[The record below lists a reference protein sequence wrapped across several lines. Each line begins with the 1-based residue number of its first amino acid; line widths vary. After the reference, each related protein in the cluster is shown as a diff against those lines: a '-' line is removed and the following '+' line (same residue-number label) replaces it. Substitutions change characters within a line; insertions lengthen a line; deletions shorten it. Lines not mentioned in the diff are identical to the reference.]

1 MWRPEDPAAR
11 RIERDFPRD
20 ATGTG
25 MKARQHGTLYHPTL
39 YDDSRPVE
47 SYWEATLERTPHEHP
62 ALAGCETCDVAVIGG
77 GYTGLSAAL
86 HLARDHGIDVRV
98 LEAGP
103 IGWGAS
109 GRNGGFCTFA
119 PTLLSI
125 PQLVRR
131 YGIDATRAF
140 YASQLEAIQLVD
152 SLRVDEG
159 IDYDR
164 QGDGTLVVA
173 HRAGSYGDLAEEA
186 EAFARVAGV
195 RSRLLTRE
203 EFAREGHDGTE
214 QFGALHI
221 GAGFGLHPLKL
232 ALGLARAAV
241 RRGAILHG
249 HSRVV
254 AWRRDRGM
262 HRLTTPGG
270 ELRARR
276 VIVAANGYLRD
287 GLHPAF
293 DGIPLPVVSN
303 VITTRPLS
311 PDELARHNW
320 STETPICNTRH
331 LLFYYRLLPDRRLLF
346 GSRGD
351 TTGRPEHAARMRAW
365 MVRRLGEVF
374 PQWADVP
381 ITHFWR
387 GLICGTSRL
396 TPCIG
401 NLEKDPSVWFAIGYH
416 GNGVNT
422 APWAGRILA
431 RHIAGPAASAPPI
444 PAVMS
449 GLARK
454 FPLPRLRLWLLR
466 GAYLYYRWRDAR

>member
-1 MWRPEDPAAR
+1 MRVPC
-11 RIERDFPRD
+11 
-20 ATGTG
+20 
-25 MKARQHGTLYHPTL
+25 KSLYHHSV
-39 YDDSRPVE
+39 YDDAQPVQ
-47 SYWEATLERTPHEHP
+47 SYWEDSIERNPDEFP
-62 ALAGCETCDVAVIGG
+62 ALQGGESCDVAVIGG

-86 HLARDHGIDVRV
+86 HLARDHAVDVRL

-125 PQLVRR
+125 PQLIAR
-131 YGIDATRAF
+131 YGMDATRQF
-140 YASQLEAIQLVD
+140 YASQLEAIELVD
-152 SLRVDEG
+152 SLRGDEG

-173 HRAGSYGDLAEEA
+173 HRAAAFRDLEEEA
-186 EAFARVAGV
+186 AALARVAGL
-195 RSRLLTRE
+195 RTRLYTRE

-214 QFGALHI
+214 QFGALHV
-221 GAGFGLHPLKL
+221 GAGFALHPLKL
-232 ALGLARAAV
+232 ALGLARAAL
-241 RRGAILHG
+241 RRGAALHG
-249 HSRVV
+249 RSRVIE
-254 AWRRDRGM
+254 WRREGGM
-262 HRLTTPGG
+262 HRLATAGG

-276 VIVAANGYLRD
+276 VILAANGYLRD

-293 DGIPLPVVSN
+293 DGIPLPVISN
-303 VITTRPLS
+303 IITTRPLS
-311 PDELARHNW
+311 DDELARQGW

-374 PQWADVP
+374 PAWQDVP
-381 ITHFWR
+381 VTHYWR

-401 NLEKDPSVWFAIGYH
+401 CLDDDPSVWFAFGYH

-431 RHIAGPAASAPPI
+431 RRMAGPGTSAPPI
-444 PAVMS
+444 PAPMQ
-449 GLARK
+449 GLARR
-454 FPLPRLRLWLLR
+454 FPMPALRTWLLR
-466 GAYLYYRWRDAR
+466 GAYLYYRWLDAG